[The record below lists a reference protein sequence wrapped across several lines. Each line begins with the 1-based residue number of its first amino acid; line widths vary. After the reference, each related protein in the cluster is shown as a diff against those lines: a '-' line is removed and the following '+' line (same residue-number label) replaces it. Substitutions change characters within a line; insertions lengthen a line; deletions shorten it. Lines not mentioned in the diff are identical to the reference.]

1 MKIRNILFGLVSGS
15 LLLTGCDVN
24 EMPTFNDADAFV
36 AFTQSTGSIDENSKD
51 SLVIEVLC
59 TSLAGISAEAY
70 IEVVSDTL
78 KPAVEGQHFT
88 YYTTCGSDT
97 LSFDAKNTSQF
108 IVIKPIDNSE
118 FAGDTKFAIN
128 LVKVVE
134 ANKGASNVVEVTV
147 ADDEHPLAFIL
158 STYTAK
164 AVSFFNGDT
173 EWDIAITKD
182 EKDLNTVWISNLV
195 PGGTSLK
202 VYGIVSEDKTE
213 ILIPVEQE
221 IAKSSSYPHIRLEG
235 FVDAAL
241 EEGITTGGNI
251 KGTIT
256 ADGTIT
262 LENAFG
268 SCVYTDD
275 ACTSS
280 AGWYNIMLPPATFTK
295 K

>member
-1 MKIRNILFGLVSGS
+1 MAN
-15 LLLTGCDVN
+15 
-24 EMPTFNDADAFV
+24 
-36 AFTQSTGSIDENSKD
+36 
-51 SLVIEVLC
+51 
-59 TSLAGISAEAY
+59 
-70 IEVVSDTL
+70 
-78 KPAVEGQHFT
+78 
-88 YYTTCGSDT
+88 
-97 LSFDAKNTSQF
+97 
-108 IVIKPIDNSE
+108 
-118 FAGDTKFAIN
+118 
-128 LVKVVE
+128 
-134 ANKGASNVVEVTV
+134 ANKGASNAVEVTV

-164 AVSFFNGDT
+164 AVSYFNGDT
-173 EWDIAITKD
+173 EWEIAISKD

-195 PGGTSLK
+195 PDGTSLK

-221 IAKSSSYPHIRLEG
+221 IARSSSYPHIRLEG

-251 KGTIT
+251 KGTIA

-275 ACTSS
+275 AYST
-280 AGWYNIMLPPATFTK
+280 
-295 K
+295 